1 MAQIH
6 ELITEIEH
14 DLELL
19 IKKADQIQPAIFRG
33 DQKRTLFDLQKGL
46 RGIQGWNLG
55 EVKNAFGIGV
65 MTEISKKAKGK
76 NE

>member
-19 IKKADQIQPAIFRG
+19 IKKADQIQPAIFRD
-33 DQKRTLFDLQKGL
+33 DQRRTLFDLQKGL

-65 MTEISKKAKGK
+65 MQKKPIID
-76 NE
+76 NH